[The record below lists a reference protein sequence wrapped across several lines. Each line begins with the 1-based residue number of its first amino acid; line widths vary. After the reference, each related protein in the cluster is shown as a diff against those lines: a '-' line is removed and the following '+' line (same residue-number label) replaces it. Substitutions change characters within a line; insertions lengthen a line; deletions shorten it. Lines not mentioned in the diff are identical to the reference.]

1 MTRKISR
8 ADIQHLHDL
17 GKMKDRGIL
26 TAEEFA
32 DQKAIVLSQDER
44 EQQRSVPFATGRLT
58 FWTSA
63 LAAAL
68 IIVAVTLGVFG
79 DRSAAHQVDRSAV
92 ASSK

>member
-8 ADIQHLHDL
+8 ADIQHLHEL

-26 TAEEFA
+26 TADEFA
-32 DQKAIVLSQDER
+32 DQKAIVLSRER
-44 EQQRSVPFATGRLT
+44 EQQRSGPFATGRLT